1 MLPVKEKNIP
11 KFFLLFFFLSCSLIT
26 TTLSQSVHET
36 KIGFISDTQQP
47 MWIEKIFLAANNNS
61 VATNAIFSSIIE
73 KESISALFHLG
84 DITAF
89 GMCPSEWEEI
99 DKNLEKLKK
108 ANIPIYPA
116 LGNHDYFLF
125 KKNALPQFKKR
136 FPAIKETWYSVR
148 IENVAV
154 LILNSNYFRLSDTEI
169 QKQKSWYVNK
179 IEELEK
185 DDSISA
191 IIVGVHHSP
200 FTNSRVVDPSEVV
213 RKDFVPPFLKSDK
226 SKLFISG
233 HAHAFEH
240 FKRNGK
246 DFLVIGGG
254 GLQHPLLM
262 GGSQRWK
269 DLSPIPTSKRMF
281 HYLVFEMKD
290 SKLNVRVMMLN
301 SDFRTFMF
309 AYEIVIETSK

>member
-1 MLPVKEKNIP
+1 VKEKNIP
-11 KFFLLFFFLSCSLIT
+11 KFFLLVFFLSCSLIT
-26 TTLSQSVHET
+26 TSFSQNVKET

-61 VATNAIFSSIIE
+61 AATNAIFSSIIE

-99 DKNLEKLKK
+99 DKNIEKLKK

-125 KKNALPQFKKR
+125 KKNSLPQFNKR
-136 FPAIKETWYSVR
+136 FPAIKESWYSVR
-148 IENVAV
+148 IKNVAV
-154 LILNSNYFRLSDTEI
+154 LILNSNYFRLSDDEI
-169 QKQKSWYVNK
+169 QKQKRWYINK
-179 IEELEK
+179 IKELEK
-185 DDSISA
+185 DDSIEA

-200 FTNSRVVDPSEVV
+200 FTNSKVVDPSEDV
-213 RKDFVPPFLKSDK
+213 RKDFVPSFLKSNK

-254 GLQHPLLM
+254 GGLQHPLLM

-269 DLSPIPTSKRMF
+269 DLFPIPTSKRMF
-281 HYLVFEMKD
+281 HYLVCELKD

-301 SDFRTFMF
+301 SDFKTFMS